1 MSDKRESEELKF
13 CKEMGDV
20 EGRVFSDMEIFQHC
34 CRMMIMIRLTKK
46 SVIQQPEMMGREGS
60 ASAASWGGY
69 SAPRTACPPH
79 GERKQSLGEH
89 QCRQHGRCSKER

>member
-20 EGRVFSDMEIFQHC
+20 EGLVLSDMEIFQHC
-34 CRMMIMIRLTKK
+34 CRMMIMIRLTRK

-60 ASAASWGGY
+60 ASAAS
-69 SAPRTACPPH
+69 
-79 GERKQSLGEH
+79 
-89 QCRQHGRCSKER
+89 